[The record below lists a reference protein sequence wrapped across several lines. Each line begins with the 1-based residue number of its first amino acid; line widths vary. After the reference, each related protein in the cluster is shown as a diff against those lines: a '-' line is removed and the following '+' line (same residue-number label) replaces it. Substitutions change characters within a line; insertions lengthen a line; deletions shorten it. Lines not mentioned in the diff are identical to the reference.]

1 MSPIPRAPS
10 LRQHNVVVI
19 SDLHLG
25 EDLSVDASE
34 QTRRDVA
41 MASAAAA
48 DFIAHLTQRRAD
60 GLPWRLVINGDLLDF
75 LSIHVSPSDPRL
87 ASQKELGGFGPRDR
101 LAHGAGRV
109 PAASAI
115 RVDMIA
121 ERHAPFFRALARFLQ
136 AGNRVDFIA
145 GNHDREISHPL
156 VAERVRAALRAQG
169 AREQDL
175 TERAQFHD
183 WFVHEPGL
191 AWIEHGHQYDEQ
203 CSFEHNLA
211 PLDARGEVIANIDTV
226 SVRYLGS
233 VASVDPHS
241 TEEWTFGGY
250 LRYGISLGPRHLVRL
265 LAGYAR
271 FVYGLWQTSKASR
284 ALLARR
290 RRAGQHERRLA
301 DLAEER
307 GIPVEKLRAIDELR
321 RIPVTRSMGRVCR
334 LLMIDRMLLSLATMF
349 VAMVVA
355 LWGGW
360 PVGFLGA
367 LATLVAG
374 YVVGEATS
382 RRIPRDPS
390 MALATVPDR
399 IRKAS
404 GLPVVVFGHTHQA
417 VRMPLTD
424 DGVYINGGTWLP
436 AIRPGLLRAFTHV
449 VVVRGKHG
457 PEVQLRQWRDGRSRP
472 FVPEPDALPILVPAH
487 VAPAHAPAAAPEPVH
502 VGGVRVAAAA
512 AAAVAVATVA
522 PVNATAATGER
533 PSPATTTQTLRL
545 K

>member
-1 MSPIPRAPS
+1 MSPIPTLTS
-10 LRQHNVVVI
+10 LRKHNVVVI

-41 MASAAAA
+41 MASKAAA
-48 DFIAHLTQRRAD
+48 DFVAHLTQRRAD
-60 GLPWRLVINGDLLDF
+60 GLPWRLVVNGDMLDF
-75 LSIHVSPSDPRL
+75 LSVHVSESDPRL
-87 ASQKELGGFGPRDR
+87 AGQRELGGLGPRDR
-101 LAHGAGRV
+101 RNHGAGRI

-121 ERHAPFFRALARFLQ
+121 EQHAPFFAALARFVQ
-136 AGNRVDFIA
+136 AGNRLDVIA
-145 GNHDREISHPL
+145 GNHDREVTHPL
-156 VAERVRAALRAQG
+156 VADRVRVALRGHG

-175 TERAQFHD
+175 VARLEFHD

-226 SVRYLGS
+226 SVRYLG

-250 LRYGISLGPRHLVRL
+250 LRYALSLGPHGLVRL
-265 LAGYAR
+265 FFGYLR
-271 FVYGLWQTSKASR
+271 WMYGLWLASR
-284 ALLARR
+284 AHRELAPRR
-290 RRAGQHERRLA
+290 RRASQHELRLA
-301 DLAEER
+301 ELAEER
-307 GIPVEKLRAIDELR
+307 GIPLEKLRAIDELR
-321 RIPVTRSMGRVCR
+321 RIPVTRSLARVFR
-334 LLMIDRMLLSLATMF
+334 LLMIDRLLLSFATAL
-349 VAMVVA
+349 VAMVIA

-360 PVGFLGA
+360 PWGFLGGA
-367 LATLVAG
+367 AAMLAG
-374 YVVGEATS
+374 YAVGEATA
-382 RRIPRDPS
+382 RRVPRDPS
-390 MALATVPDR
+390 MALAMVPDR
-399 IRKAS
+399 IRRAS

-417 VRMPLTD
+417 AHVPLSD

-449 VVVRGKHG
+449 VVVRGRRG

-472 FVPEPDALPILVPAH
+472 FVPDPDVLPLLAPQAPAEPAH
-487 VAPAHAPAAAPEPVH
+487 VT
-502 VGGVRVAAAA
+502 GVRAAAAA
-512 AAAVAVATVA
+512 AAAVAAAAVVA
-522 PVNATAATGER
+522 PASAASSSTEATNPPISTHA
-533 PSPATTTQTLRL
+533 LRID
-545 K
+545 